1 MIGRSILAGVFISV
15 GAICYLNNPNIIGA
29 TLFSIGIM
37 AVIALDCPLYTGKI
51 GFVNK
56 NNFGDMGVVLICN
69 LIGSF
74 GSGIIYGL
82 CASDDV
88 CATANNIIV
97 HKLYQPY
104 LTQFIMGI
112 GCGICIYLCVLF
124 SKKFSNPVLIALPIV
139 VFITSGY
146 NHCIAD
152 TFYYAVYGKLN
163 IEFIMYLIRVIA
175 GNSVGSIIVHQILK
189 NTKISLD
196 I

>member
-29 TLFSIGIM
+29 ALFSIGIM

-56 NNFGDMGVVLICN
+56 NNFGDMGVVLVCN

-124 SKKFSNPVLIALPIV
+124 AKKFSNPVLIALPIV

-152 TFYYAVYGKLN
+152 TFYYAVYGKFN
-163 IEFIMYLIRVIA
+163 DEFIVYLIRVIA
-175 GNSVGSIIVHQILK
+175 GNSVGSIVVHQILK

>member
-1 MIGRSILAGVFISV
+1 MIGRSILAGVFISI
-15 GAICYLNNPNIIGA
+15 GAVCYLNNPNIIGA
-29 TLFSIGIM
+29 ILFSIGIM

-51 GFVNK
+51 GFINK
-56 NNFGDMGVVLICN
+56 DNFGDMGVVLVCN
-69 LIGSF
+69 LICSF
-74 GSGIIYGL
+74 GSGVIYGL
-82 CASDDV
+82 CESDDV
-88 CATANNIIV
+88 YATANNIIV

-124 SKKFSNPVLIALPIV
+124 AKKFSNPVLIALPIV

-152 TFYYAVYGKLN
+152 TFYYAVYGKFN
-163 IEFIMYLIRVIA
+163 SEFILYLIRVIA
-175 GNSVGSIIVHQILK
+175 GNSVGSIMVHQILK
-189 NTKISLD
+189 NSKISLD

>member
-1 MIGRSILAGVFISV
+1 MIGRSVLAGVFISV
-15 GAICYLNNPNIIGA
+15 GAVCYLNNPNIIGA
-29 TLFSIGIM
+29 ILFSIGIM

-51 GFVNK
+51 GFINK
-56 NNFGDMGVVLICN
+56 NNYGDMGVVLACN

-74 GSGIIYGL
+74 GSGVIYGL
-82 CASDDV
+82 CAPDNV
-88 CATANNIIV
+88 YATANNIIV
-97 HKLYQPY
+97 HKLDQPY

-124 SKKFSNPVLIALPIV
+124 ANKFSNPILIALPIV

-152 TFYYAVYGKLN
+152 TFYYAVYDKFN
-163 IEFIMYLIRVIA
+163 DEFIMYLIRVIA
-175 GNSVGSIIVHQILK
+175 GNSVGSIVVHQILK

>member
-1 MIGRSILAGVFISV
+1 MIGRSILAGVFISI
-15 GAICYLNNPNIIGA
+15 GAVCYLNNPNIIGA
-29 TLFSIGIM
+29 ILFSIGIM

-51 GFVNK
+51 GFINK
-56 NNFGDMGVVLICN
+56 DNFGDMGVVLICN

-74 GSGIIYGL
+74 GSGVIYGL

-88 CATANNIIV
+88 YATANNIMV
-97 HKLYQPY
+97 HKLYQSY

-124 SKKFSNPVLIALPIV
+124 AKKFSNPILIVLPIV

-152 TFYYAVYGKLN
+152 TFYYAVYGKFN
-163 IEFIMYLIRVIA
+163 SEFILYLIRVIA

-189 NTKISLD
+189 NSKISLD

>member
-15 GAICYLNNPNIIGA
+15 GAVCYLNNPNIIGA
-29 TLFSIGIM
+29 ILFSIGIM

-51 GFVNK
+51 GFINK
-56 NNFGDMGVVLICN
+56 DNNGALCIILICN

-74 GSGIIYGL
+74 GSGVIYGL
-82 CASDDV
+82 CASDDMY
-88 CATANNIIV
+88 TIANNIIV

-124 SKKFSNPVLIALPIV
+124 AKKFSNPVLIALPIV

-152 TFYYAVYGKLN
+152 TFYYAVYGKFN
-163 IEFIMYLIRVIA
+163 SEFILYLIRVIA
-175 GNSVGSIIVHQILK
+175 GNSVGSIMVHQILK
-189 NTKISLD
+189 NSKISLD

>member
-15 GAICYLNNPNIIGA
+15 GAICYLNNPNLIGA
-29 TLFSIGIM
+29 ILFSIGIM

-51 GFVNK
+51 GFINK
-56 NNFGDMGVVLICN
+56 NNYSDLCVILICN
-69 LIGSF
+69 LIGAF

-82 CASDDV
+82 CASDEV
-88 CATANNIIV
+88 YATANNIIV
-97 HKLYQPY
+97 HKLHQPY

-124 SKKFSNPVLIALPIV
+124 YQKFSNPVLIALPIV
-139 VFITSGY
+139 VFIMSGY

-152 TFYYAVYGKLN
+152 TFYYAVYGKFN
-163 IEFIMYLIRVIA
+163 SEFIMYLIRVIA
-175 GNSVGSIIVHQILK
+175 GNSIGSIVVHQILK

>member
-1 MIGRSILAGVFISV
+1 MIGRSVLAGVFISV
-15 GAICYLNNPNIIGA
+15 GAICYLNNPNIVGA
-29 TLFSIGIM
+29 ILFSIGIM
-37 AVIALDCPLYTGKI
+37 AVIALACPLYTGKI
-51 GFVNK
+51 GFINK
-56 NNFGDMGVVLICN
+56 NNYGDMGVVLTCN

-82 CASDDV
+82 CASDNI
-88 CATANNIIV
+88 CAVANNIIV

-124 SKKFSNPVLIALPIV
+124 AKKFSNPVLIALPIV

-152 TFYYAVYGKLN
+152 TFYYAVSGRFN
-163 IEFIMYLIRVIA
+163 DEFILYLIRVIA
-175 GNSVGSIIVHQILK
+175 GNSVGSIVVHQILK
-189 NTKISLD
+189 HTKISLD

>member
-1 MIGRSILAGVFISV
+1 MIGRSVLAGVFISV
-15 GAICYLNNPNIIGA
+15 GAVCYLNNPNIIGA
-29 TLFSIGIM
+29 ILFSIGIM

-51 GFVNK
+51 GFINK
-56 NNFGDMGVVLICN
+56 NNYGDMGVVLTCN

-82 CASDDV
+82 CVSDNIY
-88 CATANNIIV
+88 ATANNIIV
-97 HKLYQPY
+97 HKLDQPY
-104 LTQFIMGI
+104 FTQFIMGI

-124 SKKFSNPVLIALPIV
+124 AKKFSNPVLIALPIV
-139 VFITSGY
+139 VFIMSGY

-152 TFYYAVYGKLN
+152 TFYYAVYGKFN
-163 IEFIMYLIRVIA
+163 DEFILYLIRVIA
-175 GNSVGSIIVHQILK
+175 GNSVGSIVVHQILK

>member
-1 MIGRSILAGVFISV
+1 MIGRSVLAGVFISV
-15 GAICYLNNPNIIGA
+15 GAVCYLNNPNIIGA
-29 TLFSIGIM
+29 ILFSIGIM

-51 GFVNK
+51 GFINK
-56 NNFGDMGVVLICN
+56 NNYGDMGVVLACN

-74 GSGIIYGL
+74 GSGVIYGL
-82 CASDDV
+82 CAPDNV
-88 CATANNIIV
+88 YATANNIIV
-97 HKLYQPY
+97 HKLDQPY
-104 LTQFIMGI
+104 FTQFIMGI

-124 SKKFSNPVLIALPIV
+124 AKKFSNPILIALPIV

-152 TFYYAVYGKLN
+152 TFYYAVYDKFN
-163 IEFIMYLIRVIA
+163 DEFIMYLIRVIA
-175 GNSVGSIIVHQILK
+175 GNSVGSIFVHQILK

>member
-15 GAICYLNNPNIIGA
+15 GAVCYLNNPNIIGA
-29 TLFSIGIM
+29 ILFSIGIM

-51 GFVNK
+51 GFINK
-56 NNFGDMGVVLICN
+56 NNFSDISVVLICN

-74 GSGIIYGL
+74 GSGVIYGL

-88 CATANNIIV
+88 YVTANNIIV

-104 LTQFIMGI
+104 LAQFIMGI

-139 VFITSGY
+139 VFVMSGY

-152 TFYYAVYGKLN
+152 TFYYAVYGKFN
-163 IEFIMYLIRVIA
+163 FEFILYLIRVVS
-175 GNSVGSIIVHQILK
+175 GNSVGSIAVNQILK

>member
-1 MIGRSILAGVFISV
+1 MIGRSILAGVFISI
-15 GAICYLNNPNIIGA
+15 GAVCYLNNPDIIGA
-29 TLFSIGIM
+29 ILLSIGIM

-51 GFVNK
+51 GFINK
-56 NNFGDMGVVLICN
+56 DNFGDMGVVLICN

-74 GSGIIYGL
+74 GSGVIYGL

-88 CATANNIIV
+88 YATANNVMV
-97 HKLYQPY
+97 HKLYQSY

-124 SKKFSNPVLIALPIV
+124 AKKFSNPILIVLPIV

-152 TFYYAVYGKLN
+152 TFYYAVYGKFN
-163 IEFIMYLIRVIA
+163 SEFILYLIRVIA

-189 NTKISLD
+189 NSKISLD

>member
-15 GAICYLNNPNIIGA
+15 GAVCYLNNPNIIGA
-29 TLFSIGIM
+29 ILFSIGIM

-51 GFVNK
+51 GFINK
-56 NNFGDMGVVLICN
+56 NNYGDMGVVLACN

-74 GSGIIYGL
+74 GSGVIYGL
-82 CASDDV
+82 CAPDNV
-88 CATANNIIV
+88 YATANNIIV
-97 HKLYQPY
+97 HKLDQPY

-124 SKKFSNPVLIALPIV
+124 ANKFSNPILIALPIV

-152 TFYYAVYGKLN
+152 TFYYAVYDKFN
-163 IEFIMYLIRVIA
+163 DEFIMYLIRVIA
-175 GNSVGSIIVHQILK
+175 GNSVGSIVVHQILK